1 MIGKQVLITVVLT
14 AVFASTAFAQNPQA
28 TGLPIM
34 VINTVD
40 NAPINSKEIW
50 TNIEFVSLS
59 DPGNPHHD
67 FSRNRSD
74 IALPDRPSDE
84 IKGRGNATWEM
95 PQWNMNYPKKPYRL
109 RFNKKI
115 SLFGLEPAR
124 NWILLAEYRDPSY
137 IFTPLTFYIAKN
149 IFEMPFTH
157 NYFHVHLYVN
167 GDYRGLYGLTEHKQV
182 NPGRIDIDPNE
193 GWHVNIDG
201 YYDEDPKFKTDNY
214 QLPIM
219 IKSPEPEN
227 DAANINNPEYQFV
240 KDDWNELT
248 HLMNSGDFPD
258 NGYRNLIDMSTFV
271 NYLLVSEIIRNFEE
285 LAGSVSSPGPK
296 SMQAYKDK
304 GGKIS
309 LGPLW
314 DFDCGF
320 GYNYQS
326 THEYF
331 RDYSEF
337 ILKHPFLQ
345 RFYDDPLFL
354 SELRK
359 RWDEKYPM
367 LIEIPAQIN
376 AIAEKIRSSVS
387 EDAQRWYKSNNFS
400 ANNGYVGSQYD
411 TNHVQVTNN
420 LITWWNN
427 RIAWLNTEISKYQMV
442 PIVAKPLIP
451 SPQSQASYYTLK
463 GKFLGTTKPAN
474 PGVYIERRSRI
485 AHKIVVR

>member
-1 MIGKQVLITVVLT
+1 MTIYKQILIAVALT
-14 AVFASTAFAQNPQA
+14 AVFVSIAFAQTPQA

-34 VINTVD
+34 VINTV
-40 NAPINSKEIW
+40 NGAPINSKDIY
-50 TNIEFVSLS
+50 TNIELISLS
-59 DPGNPHHD
+59 DPRNSRYD

-74 IALPDRPSDE
+74 IALPDRPNDE

-109 RFNKKI
+109 RFNEKV

-157 NYFHVHLYVN
+157 SYFHVHLYLN

-193 GWHVNIDG
+193 GWHVNIDE
-201 YYDEDPKFKTDNY
+201 YYDEDPKFRTDNY

-219 IKSPEPEN
+219 IKSPESEN
-227 DAANINNPEYQFV
+227 NAADINNPEYRFV
-240 KDDWNELT
+240 KDDWNELSR
-248 HLMNSGDFPD
+248 LMNSWDFPD

-285 LAGSVSSPGPK
+285 LTGPK

-331 RDYSEF
+331 RDYSGF
-337 ILKHPFLQ
+337 IQKHQFLQ
-345 RFYDDPLFL
+345 RFYSDPIFL

-359 RWDEKYPM
+359 RWDEKYSM
-367 LIEIPAQIN
+367 LVEIPAQIN
-376 AIAEKIRSSVS
+376 AIAENIRSAVS
-387 EDAQRWYKSNNFS
+387 EDAKRWYNSNNFS
-400 ANNGYVGSQYD
+400 ANNGYVGREYD

-420 LITWWNN
+420 LVAWWNA
-427 RIAWLNTEISKYQMV
+427 RVSWLNAEISKYQV
-442 PIVAKPLIP
+442 VSIISSP
-451 SPQSQASYYTLK
+451 SHSPSLSIQSVKSYYTLK
-463 GKFLGTTKPAN
+463 GEPLGTMKPTN
-474 PGVYIERRSRI
+474 SGVYIEKYGKVVQ
-485 AHKIVVR
+485 KIVVK